1 MRVSRLACTLAK
13 ALGLSEPQ
21 LKSLERGALLHDIGK
36 IGISDTILHKP
47 DKLTD
52 DEWKIMRVHPD
63 IGARIVEGIPFLNDA
78 VPLIRHHHERWDGS
92 GYPAGLKGREI
103 PTQARIFAVA
113 DVFDALTSRRRY
125 REKSTPEEAL
135 QFMKDNADILFD
147 PDIIE
152 ALTRI
157 SHHEYTESANAQ

>member
-1 MRVSRLACTLAK
+1 M
-13 ALGLSEPQ
+13 
-21 LKSLERGALLHDIGK
+21 LHDIGK

-125 REKSTPEEAL
+125 REKSTPDEAL
-135 QFMKDNADILFD
+135 QFMKDNAGVLFD
-147 PDIIE
+147 PDIIDT
-152 ALTRI
+152 LTRI
-157 SHHEYTESANAQ
+157 SHHEFTESANAQ